1 MKYSSLVEIY
11 DRLEKTSK
19 RLEKIE
25 IISAALKK
33 AKKDELKEI
42 VYLLEGR
49 IFPEWDKR
57 KIGFSNRLM
66 IKELS
71 VGSGEGT
78 EKIEALF
85 RKKGDLGLV
94 AEEIIGKRKQSTL
107 SAREL
112 DSGKVLENIRK
123 LAELGGKGTVDRK
136 IRLITEL
143 LSNANGKESKYIVK
157 TVLENLRIGV
167 SSGIIREGI
176 ARAFELDANEVEKAA
191 DLSGDYGEVAELA
204 SMKKLESVGLK
215 VGKPV
220 KCMLAVLA
228 DNIEEC
234 FESLGEKIQL
244 ENKID
249 GFRLQCHF
257 DGNKIKLFTRRM
269 EDVTEQ
275 FPDIVEFL
283 KKHVNGENYILD
295 GEAVGYDKKTGR
307 YLPFQIISQRIKR
320 KYNIKE
326 MAEKFPVELDLF
338 DVIYYNGKNLM
349 ETELTERRKILEM
362 IVKEKKK
369 EVVLTKKLVTDENK
383 KAEEYF
389 KKVLKDGFEGLMAKN
404 LESKYRPG
412 RYVNGWMKLKNIL
425 EPLDLVIVK
434 AEYGEGKR
442 VGWLTSYTVA
452 CKSENKFLEIG
463 KVSTGVK
470 EKTDGL
476 TYKEMTRILKP
487 LIENEKQKGKE
498 VVVKPKIIIE
508 VGYEEIQKS
517 PTYNSEWALRFPKV
531 LRLRNDKLLNE
542 ISDLKLIKKIYSSQR
557 GQTITLY
564 TSFIFTLYCSEQM

>member
-1 MKYSSLVEIY
+1 MRYNQLVDVY
-11 DRLEKTSK
+11 DRLEKTTK

-25 IISAALKK
+25 IISETLKK
-33 AKKDELKEI
+33 TKKEELKEI

-57 KIGFSNRLM
+57 KIGFSSRLM
-66 IKELS
+66 IKALS
-71 VGSGEGT
+71 VGSGESVD
-78 EKIEALF
+78 KIENLF

-94 AEEIIGKRKQSTL
+94 AEEIIKKRKQATL
-107 SAREL
+107 SSREL
-112 DSGKVLENIRK
+112 DSNKVMDNIRK
-123 LAELGGKGTVDRK
+123 LAELEGKGTVDKK

-143 LSNANGKESKYIVK
+143 LSNANGKEAKYIVK

-167 SSGIIREGI
+167 SSGIIRDGI
-176 ARAFELDANEVEKAA
+176 AKAFEIYVDEIEKAA

-204 SMKKLESVGLK
+204 STRKLSSVGMK

-220 KCMLAVLA
+220 KCMLAILA
-228 DNIEEC
+228 NDIDEC
-234 FESLGEKIQL
+234 FESLGKKIQL

-269 EDVTEQ
+269 EEVTEQ

-283 KKHVNGENYILD
+283 KKHVKGDNYILD
-295 GEAVGYDKKTGR
+295 AEAVGYDKKTGK
-307 YLPFQIISQRIKR
+307 YLPFQIVSQRIRR

-338 DVIYYNGKNLM
+338 DILYYNGKNFM
-349 ETELTERRKILEM
+349 ETDLAERRKILEN

-369 EVVLTKKLVTDENK
+369 EVVLTEKLVTDDRK

-389 KKVLKDGFEGLMAKN
+389 KKILKEGFEGLMAKS
-404 LESKYRPG
+404 LDSKYRPG

-442 VGWLTSYTVA
+442 AGWLTSYTIA
-452 CKSENKFLEIG
+452 CKSENKFFDVG

-470 EKTDGL
+470 EKSEGL
-476 TYKEMTRILKP
+476 TYKEMTTLLKP
-487 LIENEKQKGKE
+487 LIEKQKGKE
-498 VVVKPKIIIE
+498 VEVKPKIIIE

-517 PTYNSEWALRFPKV
+517 VNYNSEFALRFPKV
-531 LRLRNDKLLNE
+531 LQLRTDKSLDE
-542 ISDLKLIKKIYSSQR
+542 ISDLKLIKKIYNSQR
-557 GQTITLY
+557 GKK
-564 TSFIFTLYCSEQM
+564 